1 FVSRVDSPIRQ
12 ATLYKVSTK
21 VSQRI
26 QVMAAKNKTSRGVLH
41 GVSSLVL
48 LNGDWP
54 LFGIGLIMA
63 RFHRQVG
70 GE

>member
-1 FVSRVDSPIRQ
+1 
-12 ATLYKVSTK
+12 
-21 VSQRI
+21 
-26 QVMAAKNKTSRGVLH
+26 MAAKNKTSWGVLH

-63 RFHRQVG
+63 RFDRQVG